1 MLVGQPVVFGVL
13 ELEVGVA
20 ELALLRPEVLE
31 VLGAVVG
38 VAQLIL
44 VVDPRAVLAAVGWPG
59 GGRRVNVRAAG
70 QAASVSFRKPRT
82 VRLRRPRGSYESR
95 LRLCESVERCF

>member
-1 MLVGQPVVFGVL
+1 MVFGAL

-20 ELALLRPEVLE
+20 ELTLLSPEVLE

-44 VVDPRAVLAAVGWPG
+44 VVHPGTVLSPVGRPG
-59 GGRRVNVRAAG
+59 GGETDKRQR
-70 QAASVSFRKPRT
+70 S
-82 VRLRRPRGSYESR
+82 GSDR
-95 LRLCESVERCF
+95 ERSI